1 MLLLAIF
8 LLLQLSV
15 PNFSIFGIATVAAY
29 PNLFQQSK
37 SRISDCD
44 ESQSNLMQE
53 DYQKC
58 AREFDER
65 HYKASQTAVSAKQHQ
80 VSNTR

>member
-8 LLLQLSV
+8 LLLQLSA
-15 PNFSIFGIATVAAY
+15 PNFSIYGIATVAAY
-29 PNLFQQSK
+29 PNLFQQS
-37 SRISDCD
+37 SRSSNCD